1 MKRKHN
7 LTKISN
13 ISWTIEKIV
22 IFIVLNFFPP
32 KKQKAEKLKLDN
44 PRPSLP
50 VTTLVSQNQL
60 CLHNCTTGN
69 SSAAKKDKF
78 GKVNLKSANICS
90 S

>member
-7 LTKISN
+7 LTKIFD

-22 IFIVLNFFPP
+22 IFIVAKFSPL
-32 KKQKAEKLKLDN
+32 EKFKRLKLEN

-60 CLHNCTTGN
+60 CLHNRTTVN
-69 SSAAKKDKF
+69 SSAANKDKF
-78 GKVNLKSANICS
+78 RKSQPQKCKYL
-90 S
+90 

>member
-32 KKQKAEKLKLDN
+32 QKQKAEK
-44 PRPSLP
+44 
-50 VTTLVSQNQL
+50 TEIGQ
-60 CLHNCTTGN
+60 
-69 SSAAKKDKF
+69 SSALSPCDNTRFSESTLFAQLYNRELFGSKKRQIR
-78 GKVNLKSANICS
+78 KSQPQKCKYL
-90 S
+90 